1 MTSFRKSPLVALMLA
16 ATAATALAQ
25 GGECTV
31 DLNRPGQVKDAWN
44 AALTSELAGRPED
57 KKKAL
62 ARAVGLLT
70 KDMKRFESNM
80 AGRNLA
86 LGRVLVD
93 LSALDDMPQSVRRGD
108 VGYTDNPDGMVDLVL
123 AADTALDAVD
133 GTNTA
138 CQSETEEV
146 RRKAYAP
153 LVNLAVN
160 AYNEH
165 NIDSAETV
173 ARRAIEVYGNYP
185 LSYIALNV
193 LGNSQQTKDD
203 NAGAIKSFR
212 RMVELM
218 KGDTSLTEERKTN
231 ALLVASLM
239 TSEGE
244 KLEGE
249 ARKNAMSEV
258 VAYLGDYLK
267 EFPGDVQAQSAEAR
281 AQLLSGDAATARKLF
296 DDMSSSPDKY
306 TDMQLFEA
314 GVGASR
320 AELNE
325 SAAKLFEE
333 GLKKNPYSRDG
344 LFNLAAVYDN
354 LGETD
359 KMPAVLNRLIA
370 IDPENPDNYQLWA
383 RYYQARAKAL
393 KPAADAKKDPV
404 ADAAW
409 QAANDSLFKAYSRYS
424 DATVRVSFNVFSHD
438 SRDKGHHT
446 LAGSIENRSDQ
457 PKSYALKIDFMDA
470 SGTVLDS
477 REVPVD
483 SVEAKGSKSFRVE
496 VTDKPG
502 IVAFK
507 YAPFPQ

>member
-1 MTSFRKSPLVALMLA
+1 MTSFRTSPLVALLLA
-16 ATAATALAQ
+16 ASAATGLAQ

-31 DLNRPGQVKDAWN
+31 DVNRPGQVKDAWN
-44 AALTSELAGRPED
+44 TALTSELAGRPDD

-62 ARAVGLLT
+62 VRAVGLLT

-80 AGRNLA
+80 MGRDLA
-86 LGRVLVD
+86 LGRVLID
-93 LSALDDMPQSVRRGD
+93 LSALEGMPQVARRGD
-108 VGYTDNPDGMVDLVL
+108 IGYTENPDGMVDLVL

-133 GTNTA
+133 AKGVA
-138 CQSETEEV
+138 CQAETEEV

-153 LVNLAVN
+153 LVNDAVN
-160 AYNEH
+160 QYNQH

-185 LSYIALNV
+185 LTYIALNV
-193 LGNSQQTKDD
+193 LGNAQQTQDD

-212 RMVELM
+212 RMVDLM
-218 KGDTSLTEERKTN
+218 KADTSLTEERKTN

-244 KLEGE
+244 KLEGD
-249 ARKNAMSEV
+249 ARKAAMAEV
-258 VAYLGDYLK
+258 VSYLEDYLK

-281 AQLLSGDAATARKLF
+281 AQLLSGDAATAKKLF
-296 DDMSSSPDKY
+296 DDMSANPDKY
-306 TDMQLFEA
+306 TDIQLFEA

-354 LGETD
+354 LGQTD
-359 KMPAVLNRLIA
+359 KLPAVLNRLVA

-393 KPAADAKKDPV
+393 KPAADAKTDPA

-409 QAANDSLFKAYSRYS
+409 QAANDSLFKSFSRYS
-424 DATVRVSFNVFSHD
+424 DAPVRVSFSLFSHD

-446 LAGSIENRSDQ
+446 LAGTIENRTDQ
-457 PKSYALKIDFMDA
+457 PKSYTLKIDFMDA

-483 SVEAKGSKSFRVE
+483 SVDAKGSKSFKVE